1 MNPPVWQSL
10 SELHLRPQ
18 FGGGPGGASPTSLTL
33 YPVLH
38 WSEYTSLLSPTLPLV
53 DPMHRLFVK

>member
-18 FGGGPGGASPTSLTL
+18 FGGGPGGASPTSLT
-33 YPVLH
+33 YAGAFKSDSFFRTPRVE
-38 WSEYTSLLSPTLPLV
+38 SE
-53 DPMHRLFVK
+53 RE

>member
-18 FGGGPGGASPTSLTL
+18 FGGGPGGASPTISNLQL
-33 YPVLH
+33 QEVCSVSSVLQAA
-38 WSEYTSLLSPTLPLV
+38 SV
-53 DPMHRLFVK
+53 DAGKK